1 MNSMTS
7 TAGFSDICDGH
18 NGIPKSSISN
28 DETFWGYI
36 IRDSSHQK
44 SLSIIIRSLAK
55 FAAGAMLLAVAG
67 LWILPGAENSVAVLP
82 FKLGLSVLISFIAIM
97 LFWFSSHDKKYE
109 VQVDLGKLELREALR
124 GKKGNVR
131 VFSKILFEHIEAVY
145 IERAS
150 ISSRKSRLMLRLV
163 KSGQVIEIARDYE
176 AFLPP
181 VRERLGRDILGQN
194 KMVQHKAPRG
204 SQMLAAQGVNKPV
217 MAAE

>member
-7 TAGFSDICDGH
+7 TASFFDTRDRD
-18 NGIPKSSISN
+18 IPKSSISN

-36 IRDSSHQK
+36 IRDSSRQK
-44 SLSIIIRSLAK
+44 SLLIIIRSLAK

-82 FKLGLSVLISFIAIM
+82 FKLGLSVLISFIAVM
-97 LFWFSSHDKKYE
+97 LIWFSSHNKKYE
-109 VQVDLGKLELREALR
+109 VQIDLEKLELREALR

-131 VFSKILFEHIEAVY
+131 VFSKILFEQIEAVY

-181 VRERLGRDILGQN
+181 VRDRLGRDVLGQK

-204 SQMLAAQGVNKPV
+204 SQMLAAQGVIKPI